1 MTAASQNRATQFII
15 SMPLPVSLAKTN
27 IEADIHY
34 TELRRMF
41 NATMKANMQT
51 LPNVQCCENEN
62 LAGLSGST
70 CSSSAA
76 NGNGNNANSVGGISG
91 GVAIPPGPVNGML
104 SAINNP
110 ALDVDGADLT
120 APNCTPIKKVNL
132 QAKKETIED
141 GKYILD
147 NHQLT
152 AAGMRKLARNWDN
165 CLARIDRSSDGQLLL
180 RRSSDS
186 SESTAGSGWS
196 EDNSRQQSSDI
207 VEPEVNDLAKN
218 LETSQPKE
226 IGAQTENAN
235 GQDPVKTTRSGSA
248 SSSSSGG
255 SRSTDS
261 LEARPHWKPL
271 C

>member
-62 LAGLSGST
+62 LAGLSGSQT
-70 CSSSAA
+70 SNPVAGSGTTGNAIPLTGNGIP
-76 NGNGNNANSVGGISG
+76 NGNGI
-91 GVAIPPGPVNGML
+91 IL
-104 SAINNP
+104 SAIHNP
-110 ALDVDGADLT
+110 ALTILRSDAGDSAELT
-120 APNCTPIKKVNL
+120 APQCTPMKKVNL
-132 QAKKETIED
+132 IAKKDNPED

-165 CLARIDRSSDGQLLL
+165 CLARLDRSSDGQLLL

-186 SESTAGSGWS
+186 SESTGGSGWS
-196 EDNSRQQSSDI
+196 EDNTRQSSGNAESSADAAAA
-207 VEPEVNDLAKN
+207 VEVNEAAGH
-218 LETSQPKE
+218 Q
-226 IGAQTENAN
+226 AAAA
-235 GQDPVKTTRSGSA
+235 GQEGQHDSITNRLDSA

-261 LEARPHWKPL
+261 LEARPHWKP

>member
-62 LAGLSGST
+62 LAGLSGSQT
-70 CSSSAA
+70 SNPVASVGTTGSGNAIPLTGNGIP
-76 NGNGNNANSVGGISG
+76 NGNGI
-91 GVAIPPGPVNGML
+91 IL
-104 SAINNP
+104 SAIHNP
-110 ALDVDGADLT
+110 ALTILRSDAGDSAELT
-120 APNCTPIKKVNL
+120 APQCTPMKKVNL
-132 QAKKETIED
+132 IAKKDNPED

-165 CLARIDRSSDGQLLL
+165 CLARLDRSSDGQLLL

-186 SESTAGSGWS
+186 SESTGGSGWS
-196 EDNSRQQSSDI
+196 EDNTRQSSGNTESSADAAAAEVI
-207 VEPEVNDLAKN
+207 EAGQAAGPE
-218 LETSQPKE
+218 
-226 IGAQTENAN
+226 
-235 GQDPVKTTRSGSA
+235 GQHDSITNRLDSA

-261 LEARPHWKPL
+261 LEARPHWKP